1 MTAAIR
7 PKSRKTPFAGFTL
20 PLAAA
25 RPSHVPM
32 PTAAALQ
39 ASFHPQRGIAFF
51 WATLC
56 GGEVSCLAIKGG
68 KDKCVLTSLL
78 TIMFCWMYSRDG
90 KNNFFCMF
98 L

>member
-7 PKSRKTPFAGFTL
+7 PKSRKTPLAGFTL

-39 ASFHPQRGIAFF
+39 ASFHPPRGIAFF

-56 GGEVSCLAIKGG
+56 GGVVSCLAIKRGT
-68 KDKCVLTSLL
+68 DKCARTSQQ
-78 TIMFCWMYSRDG
+78 TIMFC
-90 KNNFFCMF
+90 
-98 L
+98 